1 MKFGHSYR
9 LNIES
14 RGLFRCHSTG
24 IQFLVSAAVTIEYT
38 LESWSNYFP
47 EIQKTGYKIA
57 GPLFNIRTNGESEK
71 ILELYLPHY
80 LCLNGIT
87 KEDHLIKCAHFVDG
101 NILLETPSKI
111 EPFYLVV
118 EKPVFSLWGAIQKI
132 WGKMTKVH
140 GNVLMYFRI
149 LCMEDREKREYKIHL
164 YLVTVPFLDEETL
177 NRRKDSFHFQRID
190 KPPQTLQSVSAD
202 TDYTIYGGQGVLV
215 LPKTLKINTTYPPV
229 GNLPYTEITFR
240 QNEITLQVLDQND
253 TVWEAWMSKADIEDL
268 IDERHKRVQNKSSN
282 KRNPDLPAPAFL
294 VHQEESGIQSSS
306 NPSPAY
312 RQLLC
317 DFYRPDCPSW
327 AHSSGVHGAKS
338 CQDLLLTT
346 LNDMEDKRFKL
357 FKAYLK
363 DGDIVYPYTPI
374 PCSDLEKTDRIDV
387 ANLLISHY
395 TNEKAPI
402 VANIILEA
410 INEVNIAKELK

>member
-282 KRNPDLPAPAFL
+282 K
-294 VHQEESGIQSSS
+294 S
-306 NPSPAY
+306 
-312 RQLLC
+312 
-317 DFYRPDCPSW
+317 
-327 AHSSGVHGAKS
+327 VHGAKS

-410 INEVNIAKELK
+410 INEVNIAKELKSKMTFKTIHGQTRPQPL